1 MHVRGYSGILHNISV
16 INNLFD
22 MKGLYILEQ
31 GGLPHC
37 ISWSKAV
44 YPSLDSAMFKGGGT
58 CSSEVK
64 KCLFSRDSIGKGDLG
79 KRIRF
84 TQKDLIY
91 GTESVQIR

>member
-1 MHVRGYSGILHNISV
+1 
-16 INNLFD
+16 
-22 MKGLYILEQ
+22 
-31 GGLPHC
+31 
-37 ISWSKAV
+37 
-44 YPSLDSAMFKGGGT
+44 MFKGGGT